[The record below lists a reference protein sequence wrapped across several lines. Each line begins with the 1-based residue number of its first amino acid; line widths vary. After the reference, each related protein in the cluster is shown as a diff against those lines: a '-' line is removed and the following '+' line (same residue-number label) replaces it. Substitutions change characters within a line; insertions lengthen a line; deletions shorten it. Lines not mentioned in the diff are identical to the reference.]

1 DLIAHIDRVRQ
12 QFRAAKQ
19 ARQAAMEQEDTIT
32 IHLDWSENFKLKQP
46 RQEKG
51 E

>member
-1 DLIAHIDRVRQ
+1 DLVSHINRVHQ
-12 QFRAAKQ
+12 QFRAAKEAGQ
-19 ARQAAMEQEDTIT
+19 IAMEQEDTIT
-32 IHLDWSENFKLKQP
+32 IHLDWSENFKLKQA